1 LLQSLILLL
10 AGTSALFPQYS
21 YSENGYD
28 KPFYGPLV
36 DLEPPVLLGG
46 VEGILAEFVYP
57 EAARLNRIEG
67 VVVIECLVDMDG
79 YAKDARAVLGPKLL
93 MRAAEDAV
101 EKSQWRPA
109 RIHGHPVQT
118 RVQFDLDIRI
128 DGPAE
133 KPKKDYDS
141 LSRNC
146 LKDILLGVG
155 LYGVLVFL
163 QSLG

>member
-1 LLQSLILLL
+1 LILLL
-10 AGTSALFPQYS
+10 AGTSALFSQYS

-28 KPFYGPLV
+28 QQFYGPLV
-36 DLEPPVLLGG
+36 DLELPVLLDGF
-46 VEGILAEFVYP
+46 ESILADFVYP
-57 EAARLNRIEG
+57 EEAKAKGIEG
-67 VVVIECLVDMDG
+67 IVVIECLIDMDG
-79 YAKDARAVLGPKLL
+79 YARDARALLGPEQL
-93 MRAAEDAV
+93 MRTAEDAV
-101 EKSQWRPA
+101 EKSQWNPA
-109 RIHGHPVQT
+109 RVHGQPVQL
-118 RVQFDLDIRI
+118 RVQFDLEIRI

-133 KPKKDYDS
+133 KPQKDYDS